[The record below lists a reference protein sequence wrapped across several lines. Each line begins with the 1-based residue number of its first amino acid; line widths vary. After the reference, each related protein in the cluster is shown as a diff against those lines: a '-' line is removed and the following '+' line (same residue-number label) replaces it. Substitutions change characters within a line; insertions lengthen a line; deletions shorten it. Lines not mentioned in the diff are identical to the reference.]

1 MKGIISNP
9 WVVGVAAL
17 VFLLLGIFEVSNGD
31 MLGGVLSLA
40 CAALLAVSALGRRS
54 RD

>member
-1 MKGIISNP
+1 MKGIINNP

-17 VFLLLGIFEVSNGD
+17 VFVLLGIFEVANGD
-31 MLGGVLSLA
+31 VLGGVLSLA
-40 CAALLAVSALGRRS
+40 CAVFLAVSAFGRRS